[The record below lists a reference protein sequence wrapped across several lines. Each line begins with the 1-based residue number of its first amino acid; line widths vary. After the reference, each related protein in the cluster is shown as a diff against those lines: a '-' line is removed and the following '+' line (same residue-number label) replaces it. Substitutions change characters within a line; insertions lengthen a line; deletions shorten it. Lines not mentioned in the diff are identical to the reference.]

1 MTTEELKNLLVDK
14 QQRMNELKG
23 IMADSDNHAK
33 KAKKLSLDFG
43 ETYPE
48 DKAAY
53 IAANMEYHELEDACR
68 EIEAEI
74 KRMEEEEQQAMAD
87 PTEE

>member
-1 MTTEELKNLLVDK
+1 MTTEELRNLLAEK

-33 KAKKLSLDFG
+33 KAKKLEVDFA

-48 DKAAY
+48 DKVAY
-53 IAANMEYHELEDACR
+53 VTANTEYHELETVCM
-68 EIEAEI
+68 EIEEEI
-74 KRMEEEEQQAMAD
+74 RRKEEEEQQTMAD
-87 PTEE
+87 STEE